1 MKNGNAWVVLL
12 VVGALLSGSAIAS
25 DKKANRE
32 REMLRR
38 AQIELQQAREQ
49 SAALEAEKN
58 KSVKELEQV
67 SKSGKAA
74 EAKAARLAREL
85 KEEQAQRGQ
94 METELA
100 AAKQRLTELESKVAE
115 LTGSLDET
123 RRTLAG
129 TEAAKKNLEGIKT
142 RNEREIALCED
153 KNKSLYQ
160 VGRDLMVRYEKKS
173 CEDALAQREPF
184 TGLKRVE
191 VENLMEEYRDKLDEQ
206 KTVKGPGG

>member
-173 CEDALAQREPF
+173 CEDVLAQREPF

>member
-100 AAKQRLTELESKVAE
+100 AAKQRLAELESKVAE

-173 CEDALAQREPF
+173 CEDVLAQREPF